1 MSARTPAKRGPIE
14 NERNYERPQDAAVRA
29 TLEGRCPT
37 ARILLPDLAPAPSGK
52 SAEAQRSA
60 SATPFPL
67 TSVRARHGGLVC
79 PPCHMLPPA
88 GERSGE
94 SGSPS
99 RPASSRRTQP
109 DGEARAGASP
119 SFPDA

>member
-14 NERNYERPQDAAVRA
+14 NERDYERPQDAAVRA

-37 ARILLPDLAPAPSGK
+37 ARILLPDLAPAPSGET
-52 SAEAQRSA
+52 AEAQRSA
-60 SATPFPL
+60 SATPFPAPL
-67 TSVRARHGGLVC
+67 DRLRMVNFADDVVHVGQKLGAALNPS
-79 PPCHMLPPA
+79 
-88 GERSGE
+88 
-94 SGSPS
+94 S

-109 DGEARAGASP
+109 DGEARAGAVP